1 MSCWAIIAAAGS
13 GSRMGGGRVKTLQPL
28 GGRPVITYSVE
39 RLGALCDGVILVA
52 RDEDIDEYQRVLR
65 REGLKVD
72 FLLPGGRDRKQSVL
86 SGMRG
91 LPEDCDL
98 VLVHDG
104 ARPLVTDALIQ
115 RVIDSARQHGSGVP
129 ALDVTDTVKRLSEE
143 GLSVDTVDRRLLR
156 TVQTPQGFHRALL
169 EGAYHEGAG
178 PATDDASLV
187 EQLGVPVH
195 LVEGDPDN
203 LKITFPGDLERAE
216 ALLCGSRLPR
226 IGMGYDAHRLVEGR
240 PLVLG
245 GVTIPFDKGLTGHSD
260 ADVAVHAL
268 IDALLGAAAL
278 GDIGQHFPD
287 TDPDNEGISSL
298 ILLGRTVALLR
309 EQRLA
314 PHNADITI
322 AAQAPRLAPHVAAM
336 RQALSGPLCIP
347 PERVS
352 IKATTTEHM
361 GFEGSGEGISARA
374 VVLVRFAV

>member
-1 MSCWAIIAAAGS
+1 MSCWAIIAAAGT
-13 GSRMGGGRVKTLQPL
+13 GSRMGGGRVKTLQML
-28 GGRPVITYSVE
+28 GGRPVIAYSVE
-39 RLGALCDGVILVA
+39 KFGALCDGVIVVA
-52 RDEDIDEYQRVLR
+52 RDEDVDEFHRVLK
-65 REGLKVD
+65 REGLKAD
-72 FLLPGGRDRKQSVL
+72 HILPGGRNRKESVL

-91 LPEDCDL
+91 LPEDCDV

-104 ARPLVTDALIQ
+104 ARPLVSDALIA
-115 RVIDSARQHGSGVP
+115 RVMDSAREHGSGVP
-129 ALDVTDTVKRLSEE
+129 ALDVTDTVKRLNDA
-143 GLSVDTVDRRLLR
+143 GQAVDTVDRRLLR

-169 EGAYHEGAG
+169 QGAYTEGAG

-187 EQLGVPVH
+187 EQLGLPVH

-203 LKITFPGDLERAE
+203 LKITFAGDLERAE

-245 GVTIPFDKGLTGHSD
+245 GITIPHPKGLKGHSD

-287 TDPDNEGISSL
+287 TNPEYAGISSL
-298 ILLGRTVALLR
+298 ELLSRTVRLLR
-309 EQRLA
+309 EVNLA
-314 PHNADITI
+314 PHNVDITI
-322 AAQAPRLAPHVAAM
+322 AAQSPKLAPHAPAM
-336 RQALSGPLCIP
+336 RQALANALKIP
-347 PERVS
+347 MERVS
-352 IKATTTEHM
+352 VKATTTEHM

-374 VVLVRFAV
+374 VALVRFAL